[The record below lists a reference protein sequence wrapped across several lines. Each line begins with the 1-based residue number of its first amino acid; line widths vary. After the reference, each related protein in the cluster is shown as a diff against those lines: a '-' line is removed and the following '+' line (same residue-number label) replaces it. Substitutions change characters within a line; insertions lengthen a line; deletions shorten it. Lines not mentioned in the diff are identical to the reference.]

1 MYLKGVASHLFIT
14 CRKKLFTRNNSQTS
28 FGFISLLQKT
38 LPISKTQQRVCCA
51 CLHNLRRVASILNNM
66 DAITECFSRG
76 AVEEHEGFSPTAV
89 SEHRASKPRRVT
101 VCHSA
106 IMSARLSLFLPP
118 HLPPPP
124 SNLLLVHALVLS
136 LRLSSPL
143 LLSCLLVLSHSL
155 PSLSPLCH

>member
-1 MYLKGVASHLFIT
+1 MFIT

-51 CLHNLRRVASILNNM
+51 CLHNLRRVYFEQYGCNHRVLLSRRCGGARGVFSHS
-66 DAITECFSRG
+66 CF
-76 AVEEHEGFSPTAV
+76 
-89 SEHRASKPRRVT
+89 RAPSFKT
-101 VCHSA
+101 TQSDG
-106 IMSARLSLFLPP
+106 LSLSHHVCPSLTLPPP

-143 LLSCLLVLSHSL
+143 QLSCL
-155 PSLSPLCH
+155 C